1 MMNTSLQ
8 VTIASRELLQK
19 FIESHTL
26 EQLNKIPEGFK
37 NNIIWN
43 IGHVVVTQQL
53 LAYKLSGLA
62 MMVTDEMVSKYQKG
76 SAPQGNVTQE
86 EVEAIKSLLF
96 STITKTEQDLENGLF
111 QNYMEYTVSTANFT
125 LKSIED
131 AMQFNNFHEGLHIG
145 IIMQLRKFV

>member
-1 MMNTSLQ
+1 MNTSLQ

-19 FIESHTL
+19 FIENHTL
-26 EQLNKIPEGFK
+26 EQLNTIPEGFK

-53 LAYKLSGLA
+53 LAYKLSGLS
-62 MMVTDEMVSKYQKG
+62 MMITDEMVSKYQKG
-76 SAPQGNVTQE
+76 SAPQENVTQE
-86 EVEAIKSLLF
+86 EVDAIKSLLF
-96 STITKTEQDLENGLF
+96 TTITKTQEDLENGLF

-131 AMQFNNFHEGLHIG
+131 AMQFNNFHEGIHNG
-145 IIMQLRKFV
+145 IKMQLRKYV

>member
-1 MMNTSLQ
+1 MNTSLQ

>member
-1 MMNTSLQ
+1 MNTSLQ
-8 VTIASRELLQK
+8 VTIACRELLQK
-19 FIESHTL
+19 FIENHTL
-26 EQLNKIPEGFK
+26 EQLNTITEGFK

-62 MMVTDEMVSKYQKG
+62 MMVTDEMVAKYQKG

-86 EVEAIKSLLF
+86 EVEAINNLLF
-96 STITKTEQDLENGLF
+96 ATITKTQEDLENGLF

-125 LKSIED
+125 LKSIDD
-131 AMQFNNFHEGLHIG
+131 AMQFNNFHEGIHIG
-145 IIMQLRKFV
+145 IILQLRKFV

>member
-1 MMNTSLQ
+1 MNTSLK

-96 STITKTEQDLENGLF
+96 NTITKTEEDFNNGLF

-125 LKSIED
+125 LKNIED
-131 AMQFNNFHEGLHIG
+131 AMQFNNFHEGIHIG

>member
-1 MMNTSLQ
+1 MMNTSLK

-96 STITKTEQDLENGLF
+96 NTITKTEEDFNNGLF

-131 AMQFNNFHEGLHIG
+131 AMQFNNFHEGIHIG
-145 IIMQLRKFV
+145 IILELRKFL

>member
-1 MMNTSLQ
+1 MHTSLQ

-19 FIESHTL
+19 FIENHTL
-26 EQLNKIPEGFK
+26 EQLNTIPDGFK

-43 IGHVVVTQQL
+43 IGHVIVTQQL

-62 MMVTDEMVSKYQKG
+62 MMVTDEMVAKYQKG
-76 SAPQGNVTQE
+76 STPQGNVTQE
-86 EVEAIKSLLF
+86 EVDAIKSLLF
-96 STITKTEQDLENGLF
+96 TTITKTQEDLENGLF

-131 AMQFNNFHEGLHIG
+131 AMQFNNFHEGIHIG

>member
-1 MMNTSLQ
+1 MHTSLQ

-19 FIESHTL
+19 FIENHTL
-26 EQLNKIPEGFK
+26 EQLNTIPDGFK

-43 IGHVVVTQQL
+43 IGHVIVTQQL

-62 MMVTDEMVSKYQKG
+62 MMVTDEMVAKYQKG
-76 SAPQGNVTQE
+76 SAPQGNVSQE
-86 EVEAIKSLLF
+86 EVEAIKNLLF
-96 STITKTEQDLENGLF
+96 TTITKTQEDLENGLF

-131 AMQFNNFHEGLHIG
+131 AMQFNNFHEGIHIG

>member
-1 MMNTSLQ
+1 MNTSLQ

-19 FIESHTL
+19 FIENHTL
-26 EQLNKIPEGFK
+26 EQLNTIPEGFK

-53 LAYKLSGLA
+53 LAYKLSGLS
-62 MMVTDEMVSKYQKG
+62 MMITDEMVSKYQKG

-86 EVEAIKSLLF
+86 EVEAIKNLLF
-96 STITKTEQDLENGLF
+96 TTITKAQEDLDNGLF

-131 AMQFNNFHEGLHIG
+131 AMQFNNFHEGIHVG
-145 IIMQLRKFV
+145 IILQLRKFV

>member
-1 MMNTSLQ
+1 MHTSLQ
-8 VTIASRELLQK
+8 VTLASRELLQK
-19 FIESHTL
+19 FIENHTL

-62 MMVTDEMVSKYQKG
+62 MMVTDDMVVKYQKG
-76 SAPQGNVTQE
+76 SAAQGSVSHE
-86 EVEAIKSLLF
+86 EVEVIKNLLF
-96 STITKTEQDLENGLF
+96 TTITKTQEDLDNGLF

-131 AMQFNNFHEGLHIG
+131 AMQFNNFHEGIHIG
-145 IIMQLRKFV
+145 IILQLRKFV

>member
-1 MMNTSLQ
+1 MHTSLQ

-19 FIESHTL
+19 FIDSHTL
-26 EQLNKIPEGFK
+26 EQLNRIPEGFK

-53 LAYKLSGLA
+53 LAYKLSGLE
-62 MMVTDEMVSKYQKG
+62 MMVTDDMVAKYQKG
-76 SAPQGNVTQE
+76 SAPKENVSQE
-86 EVEAIKSLLF
+86 EVDTIKSLLF
-96 STITKTEQDLENGLF
+96 STINKTQKDLENGLF

-131 AMQFNNFHEGLHIG
+131 GMQFNNFHEGIHVG
-145 IIMQLRKFV
+145 IILQLRKFV

>member
-1 MMNTSLQ
+1 MNTSLQ

-19 FIESHTL
+19 FIENHTL
-26 EQLNKIPEGFK
+26 EQLNTIPDGFK

-43 IGHVVVTQQL
+43 IGHVIVTQQL

-62 MMVTDEMVSKYQKG
+62 MMVTDEMVAKYQKG
-76 SAPQGNVTQE
+76 SAPQGNVSQE
-86 EVEAIKSLLF
+86 EVEAIKNLLF
-96 STITKTEQDLENGLF
+96 TTITKTQEDLENGLF

-131 AMQFNNFHEGLHIG
+131 AMQFNNFHEGIHVG
-145 IIMQLRKFV
+145 IILQLRKFV

>member
-1 MMNTSLQ
+1 MNTSLQ

-19 FIESHTL
+19 FIENHTL

-53 LAYKLSGLA
+53 LAYKLSGLS
-62 MMVTDEMVSKYQKG
+62 MMVTDEMVAKYQKG
-76 SAPQGNVTQE
+76 SAPQGSVSQE
-86 EVEAIKSLLF
+86 EVEVIKNLLF
-96 STITKTEQDLENGLF
+96 TTITKTQEDLDNGLF

-125 LKSIED
+125 LKNIED
-131 AMQFNNFHEGLHIG
+131 AMQFNNFHEGIHIG
-145 IIMQLRKFV
+145 VILQLRKFV

>member
-1 MMNTSLQ
+1 MNTSLQ

-19 FIESHTL
+19 FIENHTL
-26 EQLNKIPEGFK
+26 EQLNTIPEGFK

-53 LAYKLSGLA
+53 LAYKLSGLS
-62 MMVTDEMVSKYQKG
+62 MMVTDEMVTKYQKG
-76 SAPQGNVTQE
+76 SAPQENISQE
-86 EVEAIKSLLF
+86 EVDAIKSLLF
-96 STITKTEQDLENGLF
+96 TTITKTQEDLENGLF

-131 AMQFNNFHEGLHIG
+131 AMQFNNFHEGIHIG

>member
-1 MMNTSLQ
+1 MNTSLQ

-19 FIESHTL
+19 FIENHTL
-26 EQLNKIPEGFK
+26 EQLNTIPEGFK

-62 MMVTDEMVSKYQKG
+62 MMVTDEMVAKYQKG
-76 SAPQGNVTQE
+76 SAPQGSVSQE
-86 EVEAIKSLLF
+86 EVEAIKNLLF
-96 STITKTEQDLENGLF
+96 ATITKTQEDLENGLF

-125 LKSIED
+125 LTSIED
-131 AMQFNNFHEGLHIG
+131 AMQFNNFHEGIHLG
-145 IIMQLRKFV
+145 IILQLTKFV

>member
-1 MMNTSLQ
+1 MNTSLQ

-19 FIESHTL
+19 FIENHTL
-26 EQLNKIPEGFK
+26 EQLNTIPDGFK

-43 IGHVVVTQQL
+43 IGHVIVTQQL

-62 MMVTDEMVSKYQKG
+62 MMVTDEMVAKYQKG
-76 SAPQGNVTQE
+76 SAPQGNVSQE
-86 EVEAIKSLLF
+86 EVEGIKNLLF
-96 STITKTEQDLENGLF
+96 TTITKTQEDLENGLF

-131 AMQFNNFHEGLHIG
+131 AMQFNNFHEGIHIG

>member
-1 MMNTSLQ
+1 MMNTSLK

-96 STITKTEQDLENGLF
+96 NTITKTEEDFNNGLF
-111 QNYMEYTVSTANFT
+111 QNYIEYTVSTANFT

-131 AMQFNNFHEGLHIG
+131 AMQFNNFHEGIHIG
-145 IIMQLRKFV
+145 IILELRKFL

>member
-1 MMNTSLQ
+1 MMNTSLK

-96 STITKTEQDLENGLF
+96 NTITKTEEDFNNGLF

-125 LKSIED
+125 LKNIED
-131 AMQFNNFHEGLHIG
+131 AMQFNNFHEGIHIG

>member
-1 MMNTSLQ
+1 MHTSLQ

-19 FIESHTL
+19 FIENHTL
-26 EQLNKIPEGFK
+26 EQLNTIPDGFK

-43 IGHVVVTQQL
+43 IGHVIVTQQL

-62 MMVTDEMVSKYQKG
+62 MMVTDEMVAKYQKG
-76 SAPQGNVTQE
+76 SAPQGSVAQE
-86 EVEAIKSLLF
+86 EVDAIKSLLF
-96 STITKTEQDLENGLF
+96 TTITKTQEDLENGLF

-131 AMQFNNFHEGLHIG
+131 AMQFNNFHEGIHIG

>member
-1 MMNTSLQ
+1 MNTSLQ

-19 FIESHTL
+19 FIENHTL
-26 EQLNKIPEGFK
+26 EQLNTIPDGFK

-62 MMVTDEMVSKYQKG
+62 MMVTDEMVAKYQKG

-86 EVEAIKSLLF
+86 EVDAIKSLLF
-96 STITKTEQDLENGLF
+96 TTITKTQEDLENGLF

-131 AMQFNNFHEGLHIG
+131 AMQFNNFHEGIHIG

>member
-1 MMNTSLQ
+1 MNTSLQ

-19 FIESHTL
+19 FIENHTL
-26 EQLNKIPEGFK
+26 EQLNTIPEGFK

-53 LAYKLSGLA
+53 LAYKLSGLS
-62 MMVTDEMVSKYQKG
+62 MMITDEMVSKYQKG

-86 EVEAIKSLLF
+86 EVDAIKSLLF
-96 STITKTEQDLENGLF
+96 TTITKTQEDLENGLF

-131 AMQFNNFHEGLHIG
+131 AMQFNNFHEGIHIG

>member
-1 MMNTSLQ
+1 MHTSLQ

-19 FIESHTL
+19 FIENHTL
-26 EQLNKIPEGFK
+26 EQLNTIPDGFK

-43 IGHVVVTQQL
+43 IGHVIVTQQL

-62 MMVTDEMVSKYQKG
+62 MMVTDEMVAKYQKG
-76 SAPQGNVTQE
+76 SAPQGNVSQE
-86 EVEAIKSLLF
+86 EVEAIKNLLF
-96 STITKTEQDLENGLF
+96 TTITKTQEDLDNGLF

-131 AMQFNNFHEGLHIG
+131 AMQFNNFHEGIHIG

>member
-1 MMNTSLQ
+1 MNTSLQ

-19 FIESHTL
+19 FIENHTL

-43 IGHVVVTQQL
+43 IGHVIVTQQL

-62 MMVTDEMVSKYQKG
+62 MMVTDDMVVKYQKG
-76 SAPQGNVTQE
+76 SAPQGSVSQE
-86 EVEAIKSLLF
+86 EVEVIKNLLF
-96 STITKTEQDLENGLF
+96 TTITKTQEDLDNGLF

-125 LKSIED
+125 LKSIDD
-131 AMQFNNFHEGLHIG
+131 AMQFNNFHEGIHIG
-145 IIMQLRKFV
+145 IILQLRKFV

>member
-1 MMNTSLQ
+1 MNTSLQ

-19 FIESHTL
+19 FIENHTL

-43 IGHVVVTQQL
+43 IGHVIVTQQL

-62 MMVTDEMVSKYQKG
+62 MMVTDDLVVKYQKG
-76 SAPQGNVTQE
+76 SAPQGSVSQE
-86 EVEAIKSLLF
+86 EVEVIKNLLF
-96 STITKTEQDLENGLF
+96 TTITKTQEDLDNGLF

-125 LKSIED
+125 LKSIDD
-131 AMQFNNFHEGLHIG
+131 AMQFNNFHEGIHIG
-145 IIMQLRKFV
+145 IILQLRKFV

>member
-1 MMNTSLQ
+1 MNTSLQ

-19 FIESHTL
+19 FIENHTL
-26 EQLNKIPEGFK
+26 EQLNTIPEGFK

-53 LAYKLSGLA
+53 LAYKLSGLS
-62 MMVTDEMVSKYQKG
+62 MMVTDEMVTKYQKG
-76 SAPQGNVTQE
+76 SAPQENISQE
-86 EVEAIKSLLF
+86 EVDAIKSLLF
-96 STITKTEQDLENGLF
+96 TTITKTQEDLENGLF

-125 LKSIED
+125 LKSIDD
-131 AMQFNNFHEGLHIG
+131 AMQFNNFHEGIHIG